1 MDAHSFNLARLIHSL
16 LFLALCPP
24 AVNRCFAAEPLP
36 TLSEQTAVI
45 TDRFG
50 LSLVADIDLGLLPR
64 GTRGIVAL
72 TLLNNSS
79 ETIRIDRVKTN
90 SAWLASNASAES
102 IESGGKG
109 EFEFTLEIPDIAATK
124 EIRLSASLL
133 SPDQNREVRLA
144 IKYMIAGVLAF
155 ESPLY
160 VGELNANAQSQLLQ
174 SKIVCT
180 APVVPEEIEITS
192 DAALKSVQFEI
203 HLKDGQPVL
212 SGTLPPNTQSDDE
225 IAGRVVLKHAKTNQA
240 DSMDLILR
248 RKILSRISPFVIT
261 LRRTDS
267 QQAFQGA
274 AILHLD
280 DGKDSKTDTANRL
293 IIDALSSDLSLQV
306 SAKPLT
312 RGVYK
317 LQLSC
322 LPDDDHLAEVVKRP
336 IEATIH
342 VRSKEGPIKVAT
354 KLAFIE
360 STASGTD

>member
-1 MDAHSFNLARLIHSL
+1 MDAHSFKLAWLIHPL
-16 LFLALCPP
+16 LFLALYPP

-36 TLSEQTAVI
+36 TISEQTAVI

-79 ETIRIDRVKTN
+79 DTIRIDRVKTN
-90 SAWLASNASAES
+90 SAWLTSNASAES
-102 IESGGKG
+102 IEPGGEG
-109 EFEFTLEIPDIAATK
+109 EFEFTLQTPDIAATK

-160 VGELNANAQSQLLQ
+160 VGELNANSQSQLFE

-192 DAALKSVQFEI
+192 DAALKTVQFEI
-203 HLKDGQPVL
+203 HVKDGKPVL

-240 DSMDLILR
+240 ASMDLILR
-248 RKILSRISPFVIT
+248 KNTRARISPTVIT
-261 LRRTDS
+261 LRRSDS

-274 AILHLD
+274 AILHVD
-280 DGKDSKTDTANRL
+280 DAKDSQTDPANQL
-293 IIDALSSDLSLQV
+293 IIDALASDLPLQIT
-306 SAKPLT
+306 AKPLT

-322 LPDDDHLAEVVKRP
+322 LPDDDHLPKVVKRP
-336 IEATIH
+336 IDVTLH
-342 VRSKEGPIKVAT
+342 VSSKKQPIKVAT

-360 STASGTD
+360 